1 LTSSTGAVV
10 ATFATAMIVYSA
22 ALMGA
27 SSFAGAETTL
37 YQAQN
42 GAASAASTTA
52 PTFTL
57 TDQFDQT
64 YRLGEHQGYVTL
76 LTFIDPRC
84 WTDCP
89 LLAAQLKSVRAE
101 LPKNTKLDLVAV
113 AADPYHEQ
121 LSDLR
126 HFIDQHGLTHVEHFY
141 FVTGKL
147 SSVRKV
153 WASYGIGVS
162 MTKTDKMSIHSDYMF
177 IVNAKHILK
186 WVIPDD
192 PISSASGQAS
202 AVAELR
208 DLLADEGVH

>member
-1 LTSSTGAVV
+1 
-10 ATFATAMIVYSA
+10 
-22 ALMGA
+22 
-27 SSFAGAETTL
+27 
-37 YQAQN
+37 
-42 GAASAASTTA
+42 
-52 PTFTL
+52 
-57 TDQFDQT
+57 
-64 YRLGEHQGYVTL
+64 VTL

-202 AVAELR
+202 ASQSSVISSLTKASTERLSKSLGRAERAPRRHLLFGSFVSTAHVVAQRRDAFASFVENCSNLR
-208 DLLADEGVH
+208 LKCTSTFQDSHIFRARKSFRT